1 MAHLLIGRP
10 DLRAPPC
17 TPVQASASDGAQ
29 PTPALGRR
37 DSTAAGA
44 LKQDTGVELYDEE
57 KDKYIKEKWW

>member
-1 MAHLLIGRP
+1 M
-10 DLRAPPC
+10 
-17 TPVQASASDGAQ
+17 QASASDGAQ